1 MPEGRG
7 AADASRRAS
16 ASRGWGRHF
25 EGWPLAL
32 SIVLTVALSA
42 ALVVPRGVQPD
53 AVPAPQ
59 IDRIEQA
66 ARVEEEA
73 ERAARAAG
81 GLSFEVR
88 SVGEAYRSWGRAAF
102 AHEDVVPQ
110 LEAQL
115 RRLAK
120 VVIDAHGEE
129 ALLDLRALQAQL
141 FVRSLTLRSDVEP
154 TLDRRELGGDF
165 LALGLEHGWFGSSPS
180 AADARELGTLFRV
193 HWADVLGLGHRH
205 PFAPTLN
212 EWRVYYRFL
221 LAQPTSTGA
230 EHEGDVRRKLGYVAA
245 LAEHDRDYPFH
256 LARGVLLYQ
265 RGDPLGAAAEL
276 RTHLSQHPDGPW
288 TLRARNY
295 LAACGAALVE

>member
-1 MPEGRG
+1 V
-7 AADASRRAS
+7 
-16 ASRGWGRHF
+16 
-25 EGWPLAL
+25 AL
-32 SIVLTVALSA
+32 SIVLAAALSA
-42 ALVVPRGVQPD
+42 ALVVPRGVEPE
-53 AVPAPQ
+53 AVPVPR
-59 IDRIEQA
+59 IDRNEQA
-66 ARVEEEA
+66 ERVEQEA
-73 ERAARAAG
+73 ERAARAAR

-102 AHEDVVPQ
+102 AEEDVAPQ

-115 RRLAK
+115 QRLAQ
-120 VVIDAHGEE
+120 VVVDAHGEDS
-129 ALLDLRALQAQL
+129 LLDLRALQAHL
-141 FVRSLTLRSDVEP
+141 FVRSLEARSDAQP
-154 TLDRRELGGDF
+154 TLEQRELGGDF
-165 LALGLEHGWFGSSPS
+165 LALGLEHGWFGSGPD
-180 AADARELGTLFRV
+180 AADPRELATLFRV
-193 HWADVLGLGHRH
+193 HWADVLGLGRRH

-221 LAQPTSTGA
+221 LAQPISGGA
-230 EHEGDVRRKLGYVAA
+230 EREGDVRRKLGYVAA

-276 RTHLSQHPDGPW
+276 RAHLSQHPDGPW